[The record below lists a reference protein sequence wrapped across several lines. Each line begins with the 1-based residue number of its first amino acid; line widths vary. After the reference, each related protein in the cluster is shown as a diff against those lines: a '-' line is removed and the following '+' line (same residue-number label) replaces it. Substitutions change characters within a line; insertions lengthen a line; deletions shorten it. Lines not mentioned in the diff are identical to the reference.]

1 MDERLE
7 ILITRLSQ
15 ITGFK
20 ALSVQKGAATVE
32 FNGAIGSV
40 IVMEI
45 KAEGEGFRLTVDE
58 REKGKR

>member
-20 ALSVQKGAATVE
+20 ALSVQKGAACVE
-32 FNGAIGSV
+32 FKGILGTV
-40 IVMEI
+40 IVIEI

-58 REKGKR
+58 REKRKR